1 VSAIPCLNYRK
12 GLDKEREAA
21 ESQDGQPA
29 ALVETPMVTE
39 EASTVT
45 KEMSTATK
53 ETSTATNE
61 TQVVTV
67 ETPMAPTSD
76 NVSDQTNGPADPNAS
91 TGWGSLFNILNAL
104 FFLPFPVP
112 TATEPSNPGSQIN
125 CFANSPI
132 TAGHFNF
139 VAFDAGQFRHQK
151 EMIFESNATS
161 TKRHL
166 IERHWQKSPLY
177 STTSS

>member
-1 VSAIPCLNYRK
+1 MKPFSDQIFGIWTERMADSLYVDTTSLQILSNLNWNRFSQQGHKIPVSAIPCLNYRK

-21 ESQDGQPA
+21 ESQGGQPA

-45 KEMSTATK
+45 KDTSTATK
-53 ETSTATNE
+53 ETSTVTNE

-76 NVSDQTNGPADPNAS
+76 NVSGQTNGPADPNAS

-104 FFLPFPVP
+104 
-112 TATEPSNPGSQIN
+112 A
-125 CFANSPI
+125 
-132 TAGHFNF
+132 
-139 VAFDAGQFRHQK
+139 
-151 EMIFESNATS
+151 
-161 TKRHL
+161 
-166 IERHWQKSPLY
+166 
-177 STTSS
+177 